1 MTYRVGQIL
10 FVIVNKKMQV
20 YPMMV
25 IEEIVKRTLQGEE
38 VNYVLQGG
46 SDPTTTILLNQ
57 VDGEIFESADEAKYV
72 LTNRATAQIE
82 KLVDA
87 AVARANEWYTAQ
99 KSEEVPVVMSLQQP
113 EQESVVKV
121 TLPDGT
127 MANLK
132 MG

>member
-87 AVARANEWYTAQ
+87 AVARVNEWYTAQ

>member
-20 YPMMV
+20 YPMMI
-25 IEEIVKRTLQGEE
+25 IEEIVKRTMQGEE

-46 SDPTTTILLNQ
+46 SDSSTTILLSQ
-57 VDGEIFESADEAKYV
+57 VDGEVFESAEEAKYV
-72 LTNRATAQIE
+72 LTNRATTQIE
-82 KLVDA
+82 RLVDS
-87 AVARANEWYTAQ
+87 AVAKANEWYNFQ
-99 KSEEVPVVMSLQQP
+99 KQEDVQEVMSLQQP
-113 EQESVVKV
+113 EQQDKIKV

-127 MANLK
+127 IANLK

>member
-99 KSEEVPVVMSLQQP
+99 KSEEIPVVMSLQQP